1 MTTKAELKNY
11 FENFPTKDQ
20 FWNWMDSYWHK
31 EEELPV
37 KHKLSLKT
45 IPFNVSLIL
54 KTMILLVF
62 TPI

>member
-37 KHKLSLKT
+37 KHKLSLKQ
-45 IPFNVSLIL
+45 FHL
-54 KTMILLVF
+54 M
-62 TPI
+62 